1 MMKFTY
7 GNEYTVVGKLVDE
20 NELTYTVEFEAA
32 EGFKDTVTFEKELTV
47 LEEVKDLEVIFD
59 DVRGIHYEGLV
70 VKGKKYEY
78 IVMQSKLSEKTIEV
92 KRILEYQKGKKT
104 SVMYWDI
111 DKYNLKGS
119 GGLGK
124 KVLEVVKSL
133 V

>member
-7 GNEYTVVGKLVDE
+7 GNEYTVLGKLVDE

-47 LEEVKDLEVIFD
+47 VEEVKALEVIFD

-119 GGLGK
+119 GGLSK

>member
-20 NELTYTVEFEAA
+20 NELTYTVEFEAT

-47 LEEVKDLEVIFD
+47 VEEVKALEVIFD

-119 GGLGK
+119 GGLSK